1 MMRYKIPENKKRVKL
16 NTTIDPDLSK
26 ILDEYLLE
34 KEIYNKSKYIEN
46 LIKQDLIKN
55 NKINKNGNN

>member
-1 MMRYKIPENKKRVKL
+1 MRYKIPENKKRVKL